1 MRQVAVG
8 DAVLLHQQD
17 GSTTLSLIMNILSS
31 TQVQLIYPNET
42 DSYFDAATAPIY
54 QRGTHPGQWEP
65 TDEAVSDTVRRRR
78 EGVQMSAHPAAQALH
93 FILTV
98 KLPPDSEEVFSKI
111 GRIYAEKALKSPFYE
126 VLHREGPSNNDDYFY
141 NLLMMGVQEGL
152 RSTLYFLQRFLS
164 LTEVVKVNGA
174 AIIADVKPTHSGTLG
189 IGPGVLNAEYEGFM
203 LLSRATLDR
212 LNTFLKYYFQTT
224 ITNPKQNIE
233 NLYKLESVLK
243 KTFAGDMVAQSLLD
257 VMNHHRTYL
266 DTQFAALGQATER
279 NKLAHQEYV
288 GFAWPNILYNQEGF
302 IRVAFV
308 YTGNRHV
315 DATDELADRF
325 EKLKNFIL
333 ALLRAFFSLHG

>member
-8 DAVLLHQQD
+8 DAILLHQQD

-174 AIIADVKPTHSGTLG
+174 AIIADVKPSRAGTLG
-189 IGPGVLNAEYEGFM
+189 INPGVLNAEYEGFI

-212 LNTFLKYYFQTT
+212 LTFFLKYYFQVKNNDPNFDHF
-224 ITNPKQNIE
+224 IQK
-233 NLYKLESVLK
+233 LK
-243 KTFAGDMVAQSLLD
+243 KEYKDDKRVQNLLTVLNRHYSYIGNQFAGHQGKS
-257 VMNHHRTYL
+257 
-266 DTQFAALGQATER
+266 ER
-279 NKLAHQEYV
+279 NRLAHEEYI
-288 GFAWPNILYNQEGF
+288 GFTWPNIRYSSGGVVH
-302 IRVAFV
+302 VAFV
-308 YTGNRHV
+308 YGENLQA
-315 DATDELADRF
+315 DATEELVGRF
-325 EKLKNFIL
+325 NALKLFVIDVL
-333 ALLRAFFSLHG
+333 HGFFSE